1 MRADY
6 LVEWKSC
13 EGTIHTSAL
22 IIYFKKTGA
31 RAISYIKWTRRRRF
45 NVPKRLPIL
54 DLTILLFRGDLH
66 MREFDATVVSVEG
79 NFVVLDARAGSEVSE
94 G

>member
-1 MRADY
+1 
-6 LVEWKSC
+6 
-13 EGTIHTSAL
+13 
-22 IIYFKKTGA
+22 
-31 RAISYIKWTRRRRF
+31 
-45 NVPKRLPIL
+45 
-54 DLTILLFRGDLH
+54 LTILLFRGDLH